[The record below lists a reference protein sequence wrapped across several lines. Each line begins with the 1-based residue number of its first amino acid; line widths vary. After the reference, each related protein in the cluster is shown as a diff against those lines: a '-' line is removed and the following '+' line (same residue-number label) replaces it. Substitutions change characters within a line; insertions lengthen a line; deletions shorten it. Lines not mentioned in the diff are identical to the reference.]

1 MDGMYKHKGVIMKPT
16 FLLIGNGTPFLFVV
30 PPMDLRIDTGQEV
43 NIVNIIDLGEK
54 TIIGNRK
61 VNRISFST
69 FIPGLNSPF
78 FNILNPILPG
88 EAIKVLEKW
97 KDKKTK
103 VNLIVPE
110 FNMFYKCY
118 VESLEIS
125 LIERTGDIHI
135 YISLIEQGKT
145 KSLIDEVSK
154 LYVR

>member
-1 MDGMYKHKGVIMKPT
+1 MKPT
-16 FLLIGNGTPFLFVV
+16 FLLIGDSIPFLFVI
-30 PPMDLRIDTGQEV
+30 PPMDLRIESGQEI

-61 VNRISFST
+61 VNKINFST
-69 FIPGLNSPF
+69 FIPGLKSPF
-78 FNILNPILPG
+78 FNFLNPIVPG
-88 EAIKVLEKW
+88 EAIKLLETW

-103 VNLIVPE
+103 VNLVIPE

-118 VESLEIS
+118 IEKLDIS
-125 LIERTGDIHI
+125 IIERTGDIHVF
-135 YISLIEQGKT
+135 ISLVEQGKS